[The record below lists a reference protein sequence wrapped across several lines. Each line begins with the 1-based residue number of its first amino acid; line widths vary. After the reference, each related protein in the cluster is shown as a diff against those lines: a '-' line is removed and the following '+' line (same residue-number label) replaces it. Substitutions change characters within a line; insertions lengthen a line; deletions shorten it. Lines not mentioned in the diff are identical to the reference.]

1 LTVAVLRVKKWLR
14 GFAWLF
20 EGNFRQLAGLRA
32 DEVYIGHFA
41 PALAARAVSPEAPRL
56 GTLFVAAQLVDLA
69 FFTFALVGVEN
80 MRVVPG
86 ITAMNPMDLY
96 HMPFTHSLV
105 GTSVWAIG
113 LGVVVWRFSR
123 SSAAAAWAAMVVLSH
138 WLLDLLVHRADL
150 TIAGTPPKLG
160 LGLWNHPAIEMPL
173 EVGFVALSFW
183 FYLRR
188 TRGPMGP
195 ALILL
200 VVILAFQAINWFG
213 PQPTEYSIVMPL
225 TALFSYAVVIALA
238 HWVGTTRRHT
248 MAAGLAMAS
257 GRR

>member
-1 LTVAVLRVKKWLR
+1 M
-14 GFAWLF
+14 
-20 EGNFRQLAGLRA
+20 
-32 DEVYIGHFA
+32 YIGHFA
-41 PALAARAVSPEAPRL
+41 PALAARAASPDAPRL

-86 ITAMNPMDLY
+86 ITAINPMDLY
-96 HMPFTHSLV
+96 DMPYTHSLV

-113 LGVVVWRFSR
+113 LGIVVWWWLR

-138 WLLDLLVHRADL
+138 WLLDLIVHRPDL

-160 LGLWNHPAIEMPL
+160 LGLWNYPAIEMPL
-173 EVGFVALSFW
+173 ELGLVALSFW
-183 FYLRR
+183 FYLSR
-188 TRGPMGP
+188 TRGPVGP

-200 VVILAFQAINWFG
+200 AVMLAFQAINWFG
-213 PQPTEYSIVMPL
+213 PQPTEYSIAMPL
-225 TALFSYAVVIALA
+225 TALFSYAMLIALA
-238 HWVGTTRRHT
+238 HWVGTTRRHR

-257 GRR
+257 VRR